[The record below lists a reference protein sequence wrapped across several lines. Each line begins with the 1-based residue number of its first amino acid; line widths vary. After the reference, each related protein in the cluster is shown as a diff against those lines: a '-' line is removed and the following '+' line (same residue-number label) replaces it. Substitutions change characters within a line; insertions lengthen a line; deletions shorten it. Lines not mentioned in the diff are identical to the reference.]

1 MAKPIKPRHQ
11 EVIISDHAWYE
22 RWPERA
28 GVKLSRRKVASII
41 KGQLTN
47 KAQSSGIILDK
58 TGCAWVHVLPEIRAY
73 LRLTDRGWLV
83 VTFIPKSGREAV

>member
-28 GVKLSRRKVASII
+28 GVKLSRKKVIRII
-41 KGQLTN
+41 RGQLTN
-47 KAQSSGIILDK
+47 DAHSRGIKLDNSGAVL
-58 TGCAWVHVLPEIRAY
+58 VEVLPWLSAY

-83 VTFIPKSGREAV
+83 TTFIPRSGREVV